1 MKTDRFKMTSTYKVM
16 SYLVMR
22 KRTRT
27 RTRMIMRTV
36 TRMIMRTVTM
46 TKKMKIMGKMK
57 RKKKVQLRHSL
68 KKN

>member
-16 SYLVMR
+16 SYLVIR
-22 KRTRT
+22 KRTR
-27 RTRMIMRTV
+27 